1 MTPVLFVTAA
11 SYLCVGTSK
20 AFMLANNRIATSNIN
35 TNWRKADNCNKAMVE
50 NRFGPGHMISRS
62 SSSSSRGFA
71 SETVARPPRVP
82 SAMDHMESSRT
93 SACLL
98 RLQAIFGEVTEVG
111 GGWSSPVAQAV
122 EFGEV
127 ITKGERVLEQEKDL
141 PWTKKTARM
150 TETAAAPAAPAVP
163 ERERLVPRLVAAE
176 GGREKCTPTTDTS
189 AKGGLDDG
197 SDTDH
202 SFTVMFEQGVV
213 HQEFRDP
220 SHLRGRSKTADR
232 SHDTSSTTA
241 ATTATTAATS
251 TTIDCSG
258 DSCAVSYSPSDSSSN
273 TGEEGRRCSTKVLRQ
288 AACGL

>member
-1 MTPVLFVTAA
+1 MPSRSCVLMTPVLFVTAA

-111 GGWSSPVAQAV
+111 GGWSSVCS
-122 EFGEV
+122 F
-127 ITKGERVLEQEKDL
+127 K
-141 PWTKKTARM
+141 
-150 TETAAAPAAPAVP
+150 P
-163 ERERLVPRLVAAE
+163 EI
-176 GGREKCTPTTDTS
+176 S
-189 AKGGLDDG
+189 Y
-197 SDTDH
+197 
-202 SFTVMFEQGVV
+202 
-213 HQEFRDP
+213 
-220 SHLRGRSKTADR
+220 
-232 SHDTSSTTA
+232 ST
-241 ATTATTAATS
+241 
-251 TTIDCSG
+251 C
-258 DSCAVSYSPSDSSSN
+258 VSYYEAVFGFW
-273 TGEEGRRCSTKVLRQ
+273 T
-288 AACGL
+288 